1 MALKIDG
8 ASIGFDANGIEEALN
23 NINAKV
29 ITETCNQMDTEMST
43 LHEAVDE
50 AWQGNAAEQ
59 FKKNMETDKKTVQD
73 ALNEAYDSLKVEL
86 KNIMDSM
93 AEADENLV
101 KERSVN

>member
-8 ASIGFDANGIEEALN
+8 ASIGFDANGIQEALK

-29 ITETCNQMDTEMST
+29 INETCNQMDNEMSG
-43 LHEAVDE
+43 LHEVVDD

-59 FKKNMETDKKTVQD
+59 FKKNMEIDKKTVQD
-73 ALNEAYDSLKVEL
+73 ALNDAYDSLEIEL